1 MLPVTVITSSLPR
14 IVKGHRRGYLT
25 ITAATPQIRS
35 GSAYLPEA
43 G

>member
-1 MLPVTVITSSLPR
+1 MLPVPVITSSLR
-14 IVKGHRRGYLT
+14 WIVKGHRRGYLT

-35 GSAYLPEA
+35 GSVYRPEA